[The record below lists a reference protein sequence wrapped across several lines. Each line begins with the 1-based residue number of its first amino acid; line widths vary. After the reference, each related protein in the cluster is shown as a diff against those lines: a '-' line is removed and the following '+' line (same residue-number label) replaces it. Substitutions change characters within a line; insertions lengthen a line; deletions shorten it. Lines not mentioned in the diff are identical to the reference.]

1 MAAKKDSKS
10 TVRRLSGNRD
20 AVRREP
26 RPDDFTLDLDS
37 IEKERTA
44 GVFSVKIGDR
54 AVDFLDASDV
64 DWRDL
69 INLGSVGDPYTWLE
83 SIMSKEDFQWI
94 LGQSFEGWKLE
105 KILRE
110 YQEHYG
116 VDAAPNGSGSRTS

>member
-1 MAAKKDSKS
+1 MAAKKAGKS
-10 TVRRLSGNRD
+10 TVRRLRGARD
-20 AVRREP
+20 GVRREP
-26 RPDDFTLDLDS
+26 RTDDFVLNLDS

-44 GVFSVKIGDR
+44 GVFSIEIDGRQVE
-54 AVDFLDASDV
+54 FLDASDV

-83 SIMSKEDFQWI
+83 SIMSDEDFQWI

-105 KILRE
+105 RILRE

-116 VDAAPNGSGSRTS
+116 VDAAPNASGSRTS

>member
-1 MAAKKDSKS
+1 MAAKKDAKS
-10 TVRRLSGNRD
+10 TVRRLGG
-20 AVRREP
+20 AGKVRREP
-26 RPDDFTLDLDS
+26 RQDDFVLNLDG

-44 GVFSVKIGDR
+44 GTFSIELNGRKL
-54 AVDFLDASDV
+54 DFLDASDV

-69 INLGSVGDPYTWLE
+69 INLGNVGDPYTWLE

-110 YQEHYG
+110 YQDHYG